1 MRARQVGCI
10 AGTVAI
16 ALALPALAWAR
27 SWPVEAP
34 GRGPEHSCAIVA
46 SGIKCWGSNFSGQ
59 LGDGTRV
66 SRNLPTSVVGLSGVV
81 SAVALGS
88 EHTCAL
94 VAGAVK
100 CWGANFSGQL
110 GDGTHVSRAQ
120 PVGVSGL
127 PGAVSD
133 IAAGS
138 EHTCAVTT
146 SGSVWCWGA
155 NFSGQLGDGGNV
167 NSSAPVRVSGLP
179 ARVMAV
185 AAGSEHSCAVMSDGA
200 VACWGANWGG
210 QLGDGAN
217 ANRSAPVVVHELP
230 GTVME
235 VAAGAEHS
243 CALTRAGAIWCWG
256 ANFSGQLGDG
266 TNGNRN
272 VPVRVSGLPT
282 GVVAVAAGSEHTC
295 AATSRGAMTCWGA
308 NFSGQLGD
316 GSNASRN
323 TPVTVARLPGTVAAI
338 ALGSEHSCA
347 ATTGAAMGCWGANF
361 SGQLGNGTNA
371 NRSSPAVVSGVRP
384 VRPYVRSR
392 IL

>member
-1 MRARQVGCI
+1 V
-10 AGTVAI
+10 V
-16 ALALPALAWAR
+16 
-27 SWPVEAP
+27 
-34 GRGPEHSCAIVA
+34 VA
-46 SGIKCWGSNFSGQ
+46 SGIKCWGANFAGQ
-59 LGDGTRV
+59 LGDGTNV
-66 SRNLPTSVVGLSGVV
+66 NRNLPTSVVGLSGVV
-81 SAVALGS
+81 TALAMGS
-88 EHTCAL
+88 EHTCAV
-94 VAGAVK
+94 VAGTVK

-110 GDGTHVSRAQ
+110 GDGTHVNRVQ

-127 PGAVSD
+127 PGAVSE

-146 SGSVWCWGA
+146 SGAVWCWGA
-155 NFSGQLGDGGNV
+155 NFSGQLGTGGNV
-167 NSSAPVRVSGLP
+167 NSNVPVKVSGLP
-179 ARVMAV
+179 TRVMAI
-185 AAGSEHSCAVMSDGA
+185 AAGSEHTCSAMSGGT

-217 ANRSAPVVVHELP
+217 ANRSAPVVVDGLP
-230 GTVME
+230 RTVVGV
-235 VAAGAEHS
+235 VAGSEHS
-243 CALTRAGAIWCWG
+243 CALTSAGTVWCWG

-272 VPVRVSGLPT
+272 LPVRVSGLPA

-316 GSNASRN
+316 GSNTNRN
-323 TPVTVARLPGTVAAI
+323 RPVDVARLSGTAVAI
-338 ALGSEHSCA
+338 TLGSEHSCA
-347 ATTGAAMGCWGANF
+347 ITAGAAMGCWGANF
-361 SGQLGNGTNA
+361 AGQLGDGSNA
-371 NRSSPAVVSGVRP
+371 NRSSPVVVSGVRP